1 MNNRWKKNDK
11 GDVEH
16 DPVTKKPIL
25 QFVAIQRGDTSE
37 WAIPG
42 VSQTSLYIY
51 IYHNNQL
58 TKIEFKKGYVRP
70 G

>member
-1 MNNRWKKNDK
+1 MNNSWKKNDK

-42 VSQTSLYIY
+42 V
-51 IYHNNQL
+51 N
-58 TKIEFKKGYVRP
+58 
-70 G
+70 